1 MVANRRAQ
9 LEALVQANPGQA
21 FARYGLAM
29 DLASAGE
36 SDAALEQFRILHDQH
51 PDYAA
56 AFQQAGQLLL
66 GLERP
71 EEARD
76 VLQRGLDAAR
86 RSGDVHAAGEMQAL
100 LGEIGGGQ
108 A

>member
-9 LEALVQANPGQA
+9 LEALVQANPDHA

-29 DLASAGE
+29 ELAGAGE
-36 SDAALEQFRILHDQH
+36 RDAALGHFKILQAKN

-56 AFQQAGQLLL
+56 AYQQAGQLLMR
-66 GLERP
+66 LERT
-71 EEARD
+71 EEARA
-76 VLQRGLDAAR
+76 VLQRGLEAAR
-86 RSGDVHAAGEMQAL
+86 RSGDGHAGSEMQAL
-100 LGEIGGGQ
+100 LDEIGG